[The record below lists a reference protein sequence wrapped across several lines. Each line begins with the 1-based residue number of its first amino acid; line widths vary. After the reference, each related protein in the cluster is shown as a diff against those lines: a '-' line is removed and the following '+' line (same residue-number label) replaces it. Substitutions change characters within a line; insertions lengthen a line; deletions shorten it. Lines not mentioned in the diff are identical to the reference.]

1 MDVEDYPEYP
11 IFKGLQ
17 RPLEFAGLQ
26 GRYITWA
33 AITIG
38 VTILGFIIFYVTLGF
53 LVAIVFAVLSI
64 CVGAALIIL
73 KQRRGLH
80 SKKVDKGVYVYSH
93 SHSL

>member
-53 LVAIVFAVLSI
+53 LVALVFAVLSI

-80 SKKVDKGVYVYSH
+80 SKKVDKGVFVYSH
-93 SHSL
+93 SHYL

>member
-1 MDVEDYPEYP
+1 MDVENYPEYP

-53 LVAIVFAVLSI
+53 LVALVFAVLSI

-80 SKKVDKGVYVYSH
+80 SKKVDKGVFVYSH
-93 SHSL
+93 SHYL

>member
-1 MDVEDYPEYP
+1 MDVENYPEYP

-26 GRYITWA
+26 GRYSTWA

-53 LVAIVFAVLSI
+53 LVALVFAVLSI

-80 SKKVDKGVYVYSH
+80 SKKVDKGVFVYSH
-93 SHSL
+93 SHYL